1 MNKEKLTLDADL
13 LKIGMQD
20 AEQYHRRMESERE
33 VVDYHPDTT
42 LRFFIN
48 SQTESYEMHWHPAT
62 ELIMPIENTYTVIVG
77 QTRYDLNPGEILI
90 IPPGELHQLIAPPSG
105 LRLIYIFDM
114 EAVSAIKGFSYMTIF
129 ISHAVLITPET
140 CPSVYEQEV
149 DLILELCREYFYGG
163 HLRALNC
170 YANLLKLFANYGESC
185 IERVPV
191 SRSSESDS
199 ERSIRLYEKLNTVFD
214 YMDKHYNED
223 LSLETIAD
231 VAGFSKFHFSRL
243 FKECSGY
250 NFYDYLCLLRIKAA
264 ENLLMSKEHSITEV
278 ALLSGFSS
286 LSTFNRMFKKKK
298 GCTPSEYRALC
309 SQKMYEG

>member
-1 MNKEKLTLDADL
+1 MDPAKLTLDEDL
-13 LKIGMQD
+13 LKIGKQD
-20 AEQYHRRMESERE
+20 SEQYHRRMESERE
-33 VVDYHPDTT
+33 VVDYRPDTT

-48 SQTESYEMHWHPAT
+48 SQAESYEMHWHPAT

-77 QTRYDLNPGEILI
+77 QTRYDLNPGEILL

-114 EAVSAIKGFSYMTIF
+114 EAVSAIKGFSYLTIF
-129 ISHAVLITPET
+129 ISHEVLITPET
-140 CPSVYEQEV
+140 CPTVYEQEV
-149 DLILELCREYFYGG
+149 DLILELCREYFFGG

-170 YANLLKLFANYGESC
+170 YASLLKFFANYGESR

-191 SRSSESDS
+191 SQSAESAS
-199 ERSIRLYEKLNTVFD
+199 ERSVRLYEKLNTVFD
-214 YMDKHYNED
+214 YMDKHYSED
-223 LSLETIAD
+223 LSLETVAD

-264 ENLLMSKEHSITEV
+264 ESLLMSKEHSITEV

-298 GCTPSEYRALC
+298 GCTPSEYRAMC
-309 SQKMYEG
+309 SQKMYDN